1 MAKPDPDR
9 SEALARVR
17 AAHAQELAHAIRHD
31 ARAPLRHVDS
41 FAQLVRDRLEG
52 KLDPKDSEFL
62 DRIVAAA
69 HRADAMLVDLVKLV
83 EQCAAVRVFGRVA
96 LGDVVA
102 AAVEAHRTAL
112 ERAGARVEIG
122 ELADVHAD
130 RAALETLFR
139 ELVAN
144 ALAYRAQ
151 RPLVVSIAAEREGS
165 GLLVRVR
172 DNGRGFD
179 PSNAEYIFG
188 AFQRVG
194 EPAEPTTGSGVG
206 LTLARWIAQEHGG
219 TLTAAS
225 VPGEGATFTVSL
237 PDRSAGDTSRR

>member
-9 SEALARVR
+9 SEALDRAR
-17 AAHAQELAHAIRHD
+17 AAHAEELAHAIRHD
-31 ARAPLRHVDS
+31 GRAPLRHVDG

-52 KLDPKDSEFL
+52 KLDTKDSEFL

-69 HRADAMLVDLVKLV
+69 RRADAMLLDLVKLV
-83 EQCAAVRVFGRVA
+83 EQGAAVRVFGPVA
-96 LGDVVA
+96 LGSVVA
-102 AAVEAHRTAL
+102 AAVEAHRPAL
-112 ERAGARVEIG
+112 ERARASVEIG
-122 ELADVHAD
+122 ELGDVQGD

-144 ALAYRAQ
+144 ALAYRAH
-151 RPLVVSIAAEREGS
+151 RPLVLSIAAQREGS
-165 GLLVRVR
+165 GVVVRVR

-188 AFQRVG
+188 AFQRLG
-194 EPAEPTTGSGVG
+194 EPAEPTGSGVG

-219 TLTAAS
+219 ALRAAS
-225 VPGEGATFTVSL
+225 VPGEGATFTLSL
-237 PDRSAGDTSRR
+237 PDRPAGDTSRR